1 MIERRSPF
9 SSIGGG
15 EGGKSS
21 FRYLGTPLRLGWAR
35 MGRLKT
41 GVGRLKRTVARVKY
55 RRTLIKVGT
64 EYCTYV
70 SLITLW
76 PVKCQLAS
84 SS

>member
-1 MIERRSPF
+1 ME
-9 SSIGGG
+9 
-15 EGGKSS
+15 
-21 FRYLGTPLRLGWAR
+21 
-35 MGRLKT
+35 RLKI

-55 RRTLIKVGT
+55 RRTLTKVSR
-64 EYCTYV
+64 YV